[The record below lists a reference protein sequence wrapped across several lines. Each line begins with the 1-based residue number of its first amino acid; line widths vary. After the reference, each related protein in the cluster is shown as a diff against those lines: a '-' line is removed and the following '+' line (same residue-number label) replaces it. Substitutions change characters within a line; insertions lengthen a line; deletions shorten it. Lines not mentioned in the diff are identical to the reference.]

1 VVGGRWDAPGLVGA
15 GFADLESWRSE
26 PGQPGWTSEAWLG
39 VPYLPVLAGHVT
51 GSWSESVA
59 GTTPEMMPWP
69 GVPARHSLA
78 WADSVGASF
87 GPGSAWAGFDGALAS
102 VSALR
107 YAPENARAR
116 AVFRYATGD
125 LGADQNALAFERGD
139 SLGWGR
145 IEAATARRGAAG
157 SLGLTGEHLW
167 SVSGSTTRGHHR
179 VDGAFT
185 QRGFGGELFERAYR
199 EASSGQSATLGWRY
213 TRGTQFVSA
222 RVERAFDQHQS
233 YDDGSESYLLY
244 SRRDARETRATA
256 EWGSVRGIHTLG
268 ARFQAD
274 DIEVRR
280 LTPTDV
286 PFYLNQTFDR
296 RERSWWGSLAW
307 TTPAADGL
315 LRVDLGAGHSGA
327 LDRTL
332 AAPGISLAFG
342 DARLGGRLI
351 AMRVV
356 QPVWADLFA
365 GQSSFL
371 QNTWAGGF
379 ELSSQGALH
388 AQGSVLVGVTRD
400 RAIWLRHPI
409 EDLVLRYGAVP
420 NPDRD
425 AFTLATSGLD
435 WRGRHFGL
443 GASGFVLRSERST
456 IQAQVDP
463 EFGARA
469 GLETRFT
476 LFQGDLGVTLRA
488 ETAAVGSREN
498 EATLVR
504 LPGYLTTGALA
515 SVTLGDA
522 VIVFR
527 VRNLENTPH
536 EETWLDPRDLS
547 VAKGPGRELA
557 ISLTWRMFN

>member
-1 VVGGRWDAPGLVGA
+1 MVGGRWDAPGLVGS

-39 VPYLPVLAGHVT
+39 VPYLPVFAGHVT
-51 GSWSESVA
+51 GSWSQSTADAAPES
-59 GTTPEMMPWP
+59 MPWP

-78 WADSVGASF
+78 WADSVGAWF
-87 GPGSAWAGFDGALAS
+87 GPGSAWSGFDGALAS

-107 YAPENARAR
+107 FAPADARAR

-157 SLGLTGEHLW
+157 SLGLTGAHLW
-167 SVSGSTTRGHHR
+167 SVSGSSTRGRHR

-185 QRGFGGELFERAYR
+185 QRGYGGELFERTYR

-213 TRGTQFVSA
+213 TRGVQFVST
-222 RVERAFDQHQS
+222 RLERAFDQHQS

-256 EWGSVRGIHTLG
+256 EWGRARGARKLG
-268 ARFQAD
+268 ARIQFA

-280 LTPTDV
+280 ATPTDV

-296 RERSWWGSLAW
+296 RERTWWGSVAC
-307 TTPAADGL
+307 TTPALDGV
-315 LRVDLGAGHSGA
+315 LRMELGAGRSRA
-327 LDRTL
+327 LGSTL
-332 AAPGISLAFG
+332 VAPGASLAFG
-342 DARLGGRLI
+342 DSRLGGRLV

-356 QPVWADLFA
+356 QPVWSDLFA
-365 GQSSFL
+365 GQAPFL

-379 ELSSQGALH
+379 ELSSQGALR
-388 AQGSVLVGVTRD
+388 AQGSLLVGVTRD

-409 EDLVLRYGAVP
+409 QDLALRYGALP
-420 NPDRD
+420 STGRD
-425 AFTLATSGLD
+425 GFTLATSGFD
-435 WRGRHFGL
+435 WRGRHFGA
-443 GASGFVLRSERST
+443 GASGFVLRSERSAS
-456 IQAQVDP
+456 QAQVDP
-463 EFGARA
+463 GFGARA
-469 GLETRFT
+469 GVETRFT
-476 LFQGDLGVTLRA
+476 LFQGDLGITLRA
-488 ETAAVGSREN
+488 ETAAVGPREN
-498 EATLVR
+498 EATSAR
-504 LPGYLTTGALA
+504 LPGYLTSGATV
-515 SVTLGDA
+515 STTLGDA

-547 VAKGPGRELA
+547 VAKGPRRELTF
-557 ISLTWRMFN
+557 SLTWRLFN